1 MIDPLPSDIFRPGQ
15 VLNNTY
21 DIEGVLGRGGT
32 GEVYRARNQ
41 VTGRIFAIK
50 VLNRQ
55 FSGNADYLELMKREE
70 EMRSILHDAVV
81 RYNECSL
88 TDDGHVYLVM
98 DYIAGPSLADAM
110 LERRFD
116 ARELLIIAHRV
127 AEGLDATH
135 RAGIVHRDLSPDN
148 VILRDG
154 LPEKAT
160 IIDFGIAKDT
170 AADARTI
177 VGNDFAGKYEYAAPE
192 QLDGHAEPRT
202 DLYALGATLLAAW
215 RRETPWL
222 GTTPGEIV
230 RRKQA
235 PLDVEGVPEPLKGL
249 IARLAA
255 PRIEDRPADARAAL
269 AVIDGLLKPLAKK
282 TADKGRR
289 RVPAFV
295 LVGVPLL
302 VAAAGFAVWAFLPP
316 RTPPAPPVPTAAPY
330 LLAASHPGDGAPR
343 FFTNAP
349 DPETGDLLRRAF
361 ASATGAAETA
371 GEVSVALGMPLPE
384 WHELAAELLARAGT
398 LENWTLTIEDRAVT
412 LAGVAPDRAAR
423 DELLAGLAH
432 FSDGTGMTVR
442 PNVAAG
448 PLRLSAEDLAAT
460 LADFATCGPLSVV
473 GSGTIPLGAE
483 VAVRGDFAR
492 QTDAAALE
500 TTLRD
505 MVGDRPV
512 RIEGTVL
519 NAELCAIRAVLPQAP
534 PQNISIW
541 FGDGATGQAN
551 LTGVFRTR
559 ENPVV
564 EIHAPADI
572 DEGYLWVMVVDNT
585 GKIFHIL
592 PNVNDGEQRLSAL
605 GSIEGGLRRIRVLH
619 PVDAL
624 AEDPRRLAI
633 RVNEGDY
640 GKSEVLAV
648 LSSEPLFDMRRPRD
662 ESVASVA
669 RALAQTLEGREDVVQ
684 AVAARIIDARP

>member
-1 MIDPLPSDIFRPGQ
+1 MIEPLPSDIFTPGQ

-41 VTGRIFAIK
+41 VTGRLFAIK

-55 FSGNADYLELMKREE
+55 FSGNSDYLELMKREE
-70 EMRSILHDAVV
+70 EMRSIVHDAVV

-116 ARELLIIAHRV
+116 AKELLIVAHRV
-127 AEGLDATH
+127 AEGLVATH

-148 VILRDG
+148 IILRDG

-170 AADARTI
+170 AANARTI

-235 PLDVEGVPEPLKGL
+235 PLDLDGVPEPLKGL
-249 IARLAA
+249 IARLSA
-255 PRIEDRPADARAAL
+255 PRIEDRPADATAAV
-269 AVIDGLLKPLAKK
+269 AVVDGLLKPLEKRSAGKS
-282 TADKGRR
+282 AR
-289 RVPAFV
+289 RVPV
-295 LVGVPLL
+295 LVLAGVPLL
-302 VAAAGFAVWAFLPP
+302 LAAVGVGIWALLPP
-316 RTPPAPPVPTAAPY
+316 RTPPAPPLPTAAPF
-330 LLAASHPGDGAPR
+330 LLAASHPTEGAPR
-343 FFTNAP
+343 FFANAP

-361 ASATGAAETA
+361 AAATGAADAA
-371 GEVSVALGMPLPE
+371 GEISVALGMPVPE

-398 LENWTLTIEDRAVT
+398 LENWTLTIEDRTVT

-423 DELLAGLAH
+423 EELVAGLAH
-432 FSDGTGMTVR
+432 FSEGTGMTVR
-442 PNVAAG
+442 PTVAAG
-448 PLRLSAEDLAAT
+448 PVRLGAEGLADT
-460 LADFATCGPLSVV
+460 LADFATCGPLTVT
-473 GSGTIPLGAE
+473 GSGPIPLGAE
-483 VAVRGDFAR
+483 VAIRGDFAR
-492 QTDAAALE
+492 QTDVAALE

-541 FGDGATGQAN
+541 LGDGATGQPN

-564 EIHAPADI
+564 DIHVPD
-572 DEGYLWVMVVDNT
+572 DLRDGYLWVMVVDNT

-592 PNVNDGEQRLSAL
+592 PNVNNGEQRLSAL

-619 PVDAL
+619 PIDAL

-640 GKSEVLAV
+640 GKSEVLAI

-662 ESVASVA
+662 ESVTSVA
-669 RALAQTLEGREDVVQ
+669 RALSETLDGREDVIL